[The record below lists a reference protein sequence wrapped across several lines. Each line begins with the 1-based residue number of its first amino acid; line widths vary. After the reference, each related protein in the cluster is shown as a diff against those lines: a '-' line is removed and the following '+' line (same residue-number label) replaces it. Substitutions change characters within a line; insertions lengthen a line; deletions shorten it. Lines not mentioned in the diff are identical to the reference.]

1 MKHVLYIGQPYDP
14 LEQLD
19 VQNRKKVGI
28 TASTQLL
35 PSREGQ
41 LKRDA
46 GTIMPFGYVVVKAW
60 EFDEPVAQKVEKLIH
75 NIRQPYNGEWILD
88 EDLSLVDAITDVIEN
103 LKFISTEI
111 DLGEYKN
118 DREFK
123 KAKQSNSW
131 SKLERELY
139 QKIGECK
146 VVTDTLSLRDAS
158 GVLQADG
165 YYVNGVG
172 YNTLGQACR
181 KIAGQSTRCYEAF
194 KIDGISVIDKMRE
207 NGIEVI

>member
-60 EFDEPVAQKVEKLIH
+60 EFEKKIFFYNPLPDCSFTDELKGINPRVIH
-75 NIRQPYNGEWILD
+75 G
-88 EDLSLVDAITDVIEN
+88 
-103 LKFISTEI
+103 
-111 DLGEYKN
+111 DLGLV
-118 DREFK
+118 
-123 KAKQSNSW
+123 A
-131 SKLERELY
+131 
-139 QKIGECK
+139 
-146 VVTDTLSLRDAS
+146 
-158 GVLQADG
+158 
-165 YYVNGVG
+165 
-172 YNTLGQACR
+172 
-181 KIAGQSTRCYEAF
+181 
-194 KIDGISVIDKMRE
+194 
-207 NGIEVI
+207 

>member
-75 NIRQPYNGEWILD
+75 NIRQPYNGEQILD
-88 EDLSLVDAITDVIEN
+88 EDLSLVDAITDIIEN

-118 DREFK
+118 DKEFK
-123 KAKQSNSW
+123 KARQSNSW

-158 GVLQADG
+158 GILQADG
-165 YYVNGVG
+165 YYVNGMV

-194 KIDGISVIDKMRE
+194 KIDGISVIDKMKE

>member
-88 EDLSLVDAITDVIEN
+88 EDLSLVDAITDIIEN

-123 KAKQSNSW
+123 KARQSNSW

-146 VVTDTLSLRDAS
+146 VVTDTVSLRDAS
-158 GVLQADG
+158 GILQTDG
-165 YYVNGVG
+165 YYVNGTV

-194 KIDGISVIDKMRE
+194 KIDGISVIDKMKE